1 MAFEEKHRVRFR
13 SGMGRR
19 IADLRTK
26 IEDSLDFAIE
36 NIFEDRVDTYFKVE
50 EGFVE
55 IDRMLSLIEADLDDV
70 LEFTYAQRLE
80 SRLEYIEDRFE
91 DFDSEMRQRPR
102 RRRRKINLFNFF
114 KTAGGRGTGSDPTSS
129 RGEIQSALQA
139 YEALELE
146 FGSSLATVTR
156 AFRQR
161 VKKLHPD
168 SRKGDRS
175 FEPELRRIIE
185 AYQYLKDDLTIQRT
199 DPQKEF

>member
-1 MAFEEKHRVRFR
+1 MAFEERHRVRFR

-19 IADLRTK
+19 IAELRTK
-26 IEDSLDFAIE
+26 IEDGLDFAIE
-36 NIFEDRVDTYFKVE
+36 NLFEDRVDTYFKVE

-70 LEFTYAQRLE
+70 PEFTYAQRLE

-114 KTAGGRGTGSDPTSS
+114 KAAGGAGSDPTSS
-129 RGEIQSALQA
+129 RGEIQSAPQA

-146 FGSSLATVTR
+146 FGSSLAAVTR

-175 FEPELRRIIE
+175 SEPELRRIIE
-185 AYQYLKDDLTIQRT
+185 AYQYLKDDLTIPRT